1 MEKPAEGLS
10 SAEARRIRTQVGPNA
25 APDVAVHTLRL
36 MLSKFLAP
44 VSILLEIAIVLQL
57 VLGDISKVRLS
68 QRFSYSIPPSDSFTK
83 AGLSRRSRR

>member
-1 MEKPAEGLS
+1 
-10 SAEARRIRTQVGPNA
+10 
-25 APDVAVHTLRL
+25 